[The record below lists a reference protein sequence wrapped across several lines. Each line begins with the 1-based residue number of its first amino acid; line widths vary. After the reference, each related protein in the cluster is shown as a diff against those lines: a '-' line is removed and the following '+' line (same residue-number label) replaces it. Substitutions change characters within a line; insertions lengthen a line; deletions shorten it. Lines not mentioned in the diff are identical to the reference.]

1 MRPRARHHR
10 TVTTL
15 ILAALAVARLT
26 RMVTTDRITQAPRE
40 RLLRYLISKYS
51 EDALVV
57 YLIICD
63 WCVSVYVAAGVTAAW
78 ILAGDTLW
86 FQAPAAALAL
96 SYVAGFLASKEG
108 GE

>member
-1 MRPRARHHR
+1 MRLRARHHR
-10 TVTTL
+10 HVTTL
-15 ILAALAVARLT
+15 ILAALATARLT
-26 RMVTTDRITQAPRE
+26 RMVTTDRITQGPRGWLL
-40 RLLRYLISKYS
+40 RLLIRKRG
-51 EDALVV
+51 EDALSV

-63 WCVSVYVAAGVTAAW
+63 WCVSIYVAAGVTAAW